1 MSNVVE
7 TLMNV
12 GLFSDPNKMRSS
24 TIEILEFIWKKNS
37 KQLEAGFDCG
47 LFGNVVK
54 AFLLNI

>member
-12 GLFSDPNKMRSS
+12 SLFSDPNKMRSS
-24 TIEILEFIWKKNS
+24 TIEILEFIWKKIS
-37 KQLEAGFDCG
+37 KQFETGFDCG

>member
-12 GLFSDPNKMRSS
+12 SLFSDPNKMRSS
-24 TIEILEFIWKKNS
+24 TIEILEFIWKKIS
-37 KQLEAGFDCG
+37 KQFEAGFDCG